1 MKSCTSR
8 QHQLDHLAIGDPDFA
23 MSRNVFRD
31 LSRHIENCP
40 SCSGHALTLLAF
52 ESMRGTPLDGP
63 NQTKEEELLAAL
75 PQRKSSA
82 VPTWIR
88 VASFLLATW
97 GAFLVGRA
105 QTASEK
111 LAQPNNGETTEI
123 EEKSV
128 PTISL
133 NRHVDQ
139 GGFLA
144 SRTLI
149 VDVNN

>member
-1 MKSCTSR
+1 MRSCTSR
-8 QHQLDHLAIGDPDFA
+8 QHQLNHLTMGDPGFA
-23 MSRNVFRD
+23 MSQDVFRE

-40 SCSGHALTLLAF
+40 SCSGHALALLAF
-52 ESMRGTPLDGP
+52 ESMRATPLEGP
-63 NQTKEEELLAAL
+63 NQTKEEELMAAL
-75 PQRKSSA
+75 PQRRSPA

-105 QTASEK
+105 QTAPEES
-111 LAQPNNGETTEI
+111 AQPNNVETTEI
-123 EEKSV
+123 ERKSV

-139 GGFLA
+139 RGFLA

-149 VDVNN
+149 VDENN